1 MQKASILQVYGRSQV
16 GFTLIELLIVVAIVG
31 VLAAVG
37 IPQYQNYI
45 DRSNASAAFSEAS
58 SFRAPIEASLL
69 DVDALEGDALAEGDL
84 EDIFGSPDSVSISEV
99 TDDGGVSVTSKKG
112 KGSVTLSRTT
122 EGEWRCSHDFDKVSL
137 DNCDNP

>member
-69 DVDALEGDALAEGDL
+69 DVDALAEGDL
-84 EDIFGSPDSVSISEV
+84 EDIVGSLDSVSISEV
-99 TDDGGVSVTSKKG
+99 TDEGGVSVTSKKG

>member
-69 DVDALEGDALAEGDL
+69 DALEGDELAEGDL
-84 EDIFGSPDSVSISEV
+84 EDIVGSLDSVSISAV

-112 KGSVTLSRTT
+112 KGSVTLDRTP
-122 EGEWRCSHDFDKVSL
+122 EGEWRCSHDFDTVSF